1 MKRNQKNEQ
10 KKFLAFIFS
19 CFVLTI
25 SCLPFIP
32 FDATASVVREIEING
47 LYSIDKEE
55 LLYLLDMQPGEQI
68 DEEHV
73 RLGIKRA
80 FLKGIFKDISVETF
94 EGERTDIL
102 INVKER
108 DFIEKISIKGDSALS
123 KRKIKQ
129 LFFLKEDKVLL
140 CDMLER
146 ALKTLRHE
154 IALRGFPHASVH
166 SETIPLKRPHRVKIL
181 LTIDTGDPLTI
192 ATIQTEDEA
201 KHAMKL
207 SEGDIYNQTKLAKD
221 LERIKKYYKKQK
233 YFNPE
238 IGQHTFTDGVL
249 EIPVRPGKRLNISIV
264 DNHAISTKKLLREMP
279 FFELEA
285 FSYDIVEESVHRVI
299 SLYHK
304 KGYLFAQAAPV
315 ISKTDDH
322 IDLHFFIYEG
332 QKVKTGEITFTG
344 TSLPE
349 KDLKDVLSLRKGKVY
364 NAELLDTDRERLR
377 TYYIALGYLSVDV
390 EEFQT
395 TYNEASNTVD
405 INIIIHEGLKTE
417 IERIVITGTQ
427 HVPEEAVR
435 EIIQI
440 EPGDI
445 YNEVDIIDARYR
457 VGDLYNA
464 HGFLRTTVTV
474 ESEIEEHKA
483 TVTFKIKEGTEI
495 LFGKTIVTGNY
506 KTKYGVV
513 TRELHD
519 KENKPYDYRI
529 LTRER
534 RKLYKSGLF
543 TDIDITALDR
553 YDHKKDVLLTLR
565 EGNPGSVELTLG
577 YATYER
583 FRGILDVS
591 YRNLWGENR
600 QPSLRLDVSSLARR
614 LILNY
619 YEPWFLDKE
628 LLQFRA
634 FMLIENKKEIN
645 VDTRETLYKL
655 KRYKASA
662 GVEKDVSDTV
672 LAKFY
677 YEFSVVNT
685 YDVQPDVILSKEDV
699 GTLLISGII
708 PGILYDTRD
717 NIFEPQKGIFSGAS
731 VKFTSPLFLSESD
744 FLKFSFFGNYYH
756 ALSKRF
762 VFAVSFRG
770 GLARGYRGTTELP
783 IVERYFLG
791 GRTTVRG
798 YEQDLL
804 GPKGE
809 DGNPTGGNAFLMQ
822 SLELRASLGK
832 GIGLVAFLDGGN
844 VWLETNDID
853 LMEWKFTPGIGLRYK
868 TPVGPLRFDYGY
880 KLEEEQGQSRGVFH
894 FSIGHAF

>member
-1 MKRNQKNEQ
+1 
-10 KKFLAFIFS
+10 
-19 CFVLTI
+19 
-25 SCLPFIP
+25 LPCIP
-32 FDATASVVREIEING
+32 LHAAASVLGEIEING

-55 LLYLLDMQPGEQI
+55 LLYLLDFHPGEQI
-68 DEEHV
+68 DEEHI

-108 DFIEKISIKGDSALS
+108 DFIEKISIKGDYALS
-123 KRKIKQ
+123 KKKIKQ
-129 LFFLKEDKVLL
+129 LFLLEEDTVLR
-140 CDMLER
+140 CDMLDK

-154 IALRGFPHASVH
+154 IALRGFPRASIHA
-166 SETIPLKRPHRVKIL
+166 ETKALKKPHRVQVL
-181 LTIDTGDPLTI
+181 LTIETGEPLRI
-192 ATIQTEDEA
+192 QKIQTEDGA
-201 KHAMKL
+201 KHSMKL
-207 SEGDIYNQTKLAKD
+207 SEGDIYDQTKLSKD
-221 LERIKKYYKKQK
+221 LERIKKYYKKQN
-233 YFNPE
+233 YYNPG

-249 EIPVRPGKRLNISIV
+249 EIPVLPGKRLNITIV
-264 DNHAISTKKLLREMP
+264 DNHAISTKKLMREMP

-285 FSYDIVEESVHRVI
+285 FNYDIVEESVYRII

-304 KGYLFAQAAPV
+304 KGYLFAQVAPV
-315 ISKTDDH
+315 ISEKNDH

-344 TSLPE
+344 ISLPE
-349 KDLKDVLSLRKGKVY
+349 KDLIEVLSLRQGKVY
-364 NAELLDTDRERLR
+364 NAEFLDTDRERLR
-377 TYYIALGYLSVDV
+377 TYYIALGYLSVSI

-395 TYNEASNTVD
+395 TYHEDSNTMD
-405 INIIIHEGLKTE
+405 IKIIINEGLKTE
-417 IERIVITGTQ
+417 IERIAITGTKR
-427 HVPEEAVR
+427 VPEETVR
-435 EIIQI
+435 EVLQI
-440 EPGDI
+440 KPGDV

-457 VGDLYNA
+457 VVDLFNA
-464 HGFLRTTVTV
+464 LGFLGTTVTI

-483 TVTFKIKEGTEI
+483 TVTFKIQEGTEI
-495 LFGKTIVTGNY
+495 LFGKTVVAGNY
-506 KTKYGVV
+506 RTRYHVIE
-513 TRELHD
+513 RELHD
-519 KENKPYDYRI
+519 KENTPYDYRI
-529 LTRER
+529 LTQDR
-534 RKLYKSGLF
+534 RKLYKLGLF
-543 TDIDITALDR
+543 TDVDMKALDR
-553 YDHKKDVLLTLR
+553 YDHKKDILLKVK
-565 EGNPGSVELTLG
+565 EGNPGSVELTFG

-583 FRGILDVS
+583 FRGILDLS
-591 YRNLWGENR
+591 YRNLWGKNR
-600 QPSLRLDVSSLARR
+600 QPSLRLDVSSLAQR
-614 LILNY
+614 LLLQY

-628 LLQFRA
+628 RLRFRA
-634 FMLIENKKEIN
+634 YALIENKEEIN

-685 YDVQPDVILSKEDV
+685 YDVQPDVILSKEDT
-699 GTLLISGII
+699 GTLFISGII
-708 PGILYDTRD
+708 PGIFYDTRD
-717 NIFEPQKGIFSGAS
+717 NIFEPQKGIFSGVS
-731 VKFTSPLFLSESD
+731 LKFTAPIFFSESD
-744 FLKFSFFGNYYH
+744 FIKIIFFGNYYH

-762 VFAVSFRG
+762 VFAASFRG
-770 GLARGYRGTTELP
+770 GLARGYRNTTDLP
-783 IVERYFLG
+783 IVERFFLG

-809 DGNPTGGNAFLMQ
+809 DGNPTGGNTFLMQ
-822 SLELRASLGK
+822 NLELRASLGK

-868 TPVGPLRFDYGY
+868 TPVGPLRLDYGY
-880 KLEEEQGQSRGVFH
+880 KLKDEPGQSRGVFH